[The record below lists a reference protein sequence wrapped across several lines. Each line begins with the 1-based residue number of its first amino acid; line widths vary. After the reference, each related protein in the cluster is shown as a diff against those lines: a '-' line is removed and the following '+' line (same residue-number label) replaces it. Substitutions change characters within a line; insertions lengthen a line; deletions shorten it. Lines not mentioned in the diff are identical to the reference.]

1 MESINTVCENTNICN
16 VWTEKKNVYRKMG
29 NGIAFAGKQRYV
41 DIFGPTNHCPGVPVT
56 ARSRNLLPGDKIKT
70 CRVTEQVFL
79 YFKHIFMYV
88 LL

>member
-1 MESINTVCENTNICN
+1 MFLLIAILAD
-16 VWTEKKNVYRKMG
+16 WKAKGYEKSEILVITY
-29 NGIAFAGKQRYV
+29 
-41 DIFGPTNHCPGVPVT
+41 GPTNYCAGLPMT

-70 CRVTEQVFL
+70 SRVTEQVFL